1 MPWSHSMMQPEEL
14 TGLNSSNWKSDSN
27 LSQWH
32 GVRTDASGRVTSL
45 MLEKNGLRGSL
56 PQELGNL
63 TQLQDL
69 QLGFNGLTG
78 TLPPQLSNLTNLHT
92 ITLNG
97 NRLSGTIP
105 GELGRLRNLRL
116 LDIGSNDLSGVIP
129 RELGNLDRLVKLSF
143 GSNRLEGEIPDEL
156 GSLVQIQYL
165 VLANNKLSGEIP
177 EALGDLVNLHELLL
191 DTNKLTGQV
200 PHRLI
205 GNLKE
210 LQRLWIQR
218 NQLTGQVPQTL
229 TALTGLRS
237 FLFDTNDGLCAPTD
251 REVQEWLQSIDEVSG
266 DTCSTQLNS
275 DRIIFEGGIDL
286 GIAYIERLPRY
297 QRYKVTYSDNGPC
310 GISVRRVQ
318 GAGSMPWRGRP
329 ETLAGDG
336 REHRSDRPTCGT
348 SATPH
353 PDLLNMSGALMA
365 RQHRQVGT
373 MA

>member
-1 MPWSHSMMQPEEL
+1 M
-14 TGLNSSNWKSDSN
+14 
-27 LSQWH
+27 
-32 GVRTDASGRVTSL
+32 
-45 MLEKNGLRGSL
+45 
-56 PQELGNL
+56 
-63 TQLQDL
+63 
-69 QLGFNGLTG
+69 
-78 TLPPQLSNLTNLHT
+78 
-92 ITLNG
+92 
-97 NRLSGTIP
+97 
-105 GELGRLRNLRL
+105 
-116 LDIGSNDLSGVIP
+116 IP

-200 PHRLI
+200 PHAI
-205 GNLKE
+205 GNLTE

-237 FLFDTNDGLCAPTD
+237 FLFDTNDSLCAPTD

-286 GIAYIERLPRY
+286 GITYIERLPRY

-310 GISVRRVQ
+310 GYPFEEFKGPVLCPGEEDLKR
-318 GAGSMPWRGRP
+318 WP
-329 ETLAGDG
+329 ETGESIDLIAHVWNFGDTASGPFEYVWSIDGTTTSTG
-336 REHRSDRPTCGT
+336 RHDGLESGKYVEVVLSMDWPDGKQKPQGDHEPRSCRRHR
-348 SATPH
+348 
-353 PDLLNMSGALMA
+353 
-365 RQHRQVGT
+365 
-373 MA
+373 